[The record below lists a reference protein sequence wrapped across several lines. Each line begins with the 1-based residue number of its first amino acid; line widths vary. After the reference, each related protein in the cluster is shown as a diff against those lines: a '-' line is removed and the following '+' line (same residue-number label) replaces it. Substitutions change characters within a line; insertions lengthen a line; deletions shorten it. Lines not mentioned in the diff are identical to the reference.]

1 MEKVSSMISHYI
13 AVSLILYT
21 PYLKKLIKW
30 FCCYRYGKLLR
41 EARKISI
48 KSGLASAFG
57 QGIPFLLT
65 FAITAVTIYFSGTL
79 VSEGKIDPGFVFLV
93 RF

>member
-1 MEKVSSMISHYI
+1 MK
-13 AVSLILYT
+13 
-21 PYLKKLIKW
+21 
-30 FCCYRYGKLLR
+30 